1 MCHGSGFLDG
11 GENWIVKAAVLV
23 ELSRRVPEL
32 IWPADPVRE
41 RDRRPLA
48 SRCWRGRLYLPPHAA
63 DAATDP
69 KRNVQSERFVGESS
83 GAHTREKG
91 LFPLRTIQ

>member
-32 IWPADPVRE
+32 IWPANPVRE
-41 RDRRPLA
+41 RDRHPLA
-48 SRCWRGRLYLPPHAA
+48 SRCWRGRLYVPPHAA
-63 DAATDP
+63 NAATDP
-69 KRNVQSERFVGESS
+69 KRNVQSERFVGEAS
-83 GAHTREKG
+83 GAHTHN
-91 LFPLRTIQ
+91 